1 MKQGIDYVNTLLRP
15 TNIQRYFNLRRINRH
30 FQTVGR
36 EEYIKEQQKQLE
48 EEKKK
53 ISENQSLIAEE
64 KQHLMGELD
73 YRARQ
78 LNEEVNLS
86 DCNSQFS

>member
-1 MKQGIDYVNTLLRP
+1 MRYLTLRNTP
-15 TNIQRYFNLRRINRH
+15 
-30 FQTVGR
+30 QTVGR

-48 EEKKK
+48 DEKKK

-78 LNEEVNLS
+78 LTDEVYYT
-86 DCNSQFS
+86 

>member
-1 MKQGIDYVNTLLRP
+1 MAVVLIKPTCYNSKPITKVNKDRFSKLFVL
-15 TNIQRYFNLRRINRH
+15 
-30 FQTVGR
+30 QTVGR

-53 ISENQSLIAEE
+53 ISENQTLIAEE

-78 LNEEVNLS
+78 LNEEVNLLIM
-86 DCNSQFS
+86 